1 MIRDCTA
8 VDSTVQSVE
17 PVGVYL
23 LIKISVLW
31 WASLKSTYLSCLLVF
46 SCICKVND
54 GKHVCAYAYLFHSAI
69 GTNEIPAS
77 IDLTRSRH
85 YRTEKNH
92 DFSTFL
98 KMFVFLRLFTC
109 GKALNKSDF
118 AKHFAISTQRS
129 NFATFRFK

>member
-69 GTNEIPAS
+69 RTNKIPAS
-77 IDLTRSRH
+77 IDLTFN
-85 YRTEKNH
+85 T
-92 DFSTFL
+92 L
-98 KMFVFLRLFTC
+98 
-109 GKALNKSDF
+109 KALSHREKSRFFNIFEDVSF
-118 AKHFAISTQRS
+118 
-129 NFATFRFK
+129 FATILVR